1 MLPTEPIP
9 ANGFRL
15 ISGKRSPPKGDKR
28 YEVQF
33 RNSYVDRKHSYTAA
47 ELRWIHDGSDWD
59 VVAIRE

>member
-1 MLPTEPIP
+1 MLPTDPIP

-33 RNSYVDRKHSYTAA
+33 RNGYTAA